1 MYAIIVVSPTLSF
14 SRGEERGKDVVES
27 GAK

>member
-1 MYAIIVVSPTLSF
+1 MYALLVVRPTLSF
-14 SRGEERGKDVVES
+14 SRGEERGKGVAES